1 MNFNPQAEELNMIIK
16 RYNPVL
22 YELLSTK
29 GKAIFFPKK
38 GILGQTAEATETKL
52 NATIGI
58 ALEEDGTPMRLPSI
72 ANKITLPPREIFPYA
87 SSYGVA
93 KLRTKWKEEIYRK
106 NPSLK
111 TEITLP
117 LPTSGI
123 TQALSI
129 AGYLVVNPGDKI
141 ILPEPYWGNYKL
153 IYEQGYGAML
163 DPFPLFAN
171 DTFNVKG
178 LQQRLKSGKNIMV
191 FNFPNNPTGYT
202 ATVEEA
208 REIAMTLRKHA
219 EKGNRIVAIID
230 DAYFGFVYDNEIFKE
245 SLFSLLADLHKN
257 ILAMKVDGA
266 TKEEF
271 SWGLRV
277 GFITLATRDLH
288 PETRV
293 ALEDKIAGVVRSTVS
308 NVSHLAQSLILH
320 ALDSKDHN
328 QEVQKKCGILQKRFL
343 VMKRILAEKEY
354 QHYFSALPCNSG
366 YFMCLQLNPGLDAEK
381 VRKTL
386 LRKYSTGVIATAGL
400 LRIAYSGIPAKNLR
414 SLIEN
419 IHNACQEQKH

>member
-1 MNFNPQAEELNMIIK
+1 MNFNPQAEEVNIIIK
-16 RYNPVL
+16 RYNPAL
-22 YELLSTK
+22 YDLLSTK
-29 GKAIFFPKK
+29 GRAIFFPKK

-72 ANKITLPPREIFPYA
+72 ANNITLPPREIFPYA

-93 KLRTKWKEEIYRK
+93 ELRTKWKEEIYRK
-106 NPSLK
+106 NPALK

-117 LPTSGI
+117 IPTSGI
-123 TQALSI
+123 THALSI
-129 AGYLVVNPGDKI
+129 AGYLVVNPRDKI

-153 IYEQGYGAML
+153 IYEQGYGAVL
-163 DPFPLFAN
+163 DHFPLFAN
-171 DTFNVKG
+171 DKFNVPG
-178 LQQRLKSGKNIMV
+178 LQQKLKSGKNIIV

-202 ATVEEA
+202 ITVEEA
-208 REIAMTLRKHA
+208 REIAMTLRKHV
-219 EKGNRIVAIID
+219 EKGNRIVTIID
-230 DAYFGFVYDNEIFKE
+230 DAYFGFVYDNGIFRE
-245 SLFSLLADLHKN
+245 SLFSLLANLHQN

-277 GFITLATRDLH
+277 GFITLATKDLH
-288 PETRV
+288 SETRS
-293 ALEDKIAGVVRSTVS
+293 ALEDKIAGVVRNTIS

-320 ALDSKDHN
+320 ALHSKDHTK
-328 QEVQKKCGILQKRFL
+328 EVQKKYVVLQKRFL
-343 VMKRILAEKEY
+343 VMKHIVTEKKY

-366 YFMCLQLNPGLDAEK
+366 YFMCLQLKPGIDAEK

-400 LRIAYSGIPAKNLR
+400 LRIAYSGIPTKDLR
-414 SLIEN
+414 GLIEN
-419 IHNACQEQKH
+419 IHNACQEQKQ